1 MVKKDKRNYET
12 MDTNSTNKTNRR
24 RSNQDVSTIEDVSS
38 AICSDIEGRLGE
50 GQQLCRLCNSGD
62 ADGDETSVSKGG
74 EDARSKTRRT
84 KLNPIRVNSFYDTS
98 GIYYS
103 ANQFWKVWKFI
114 PHNRPY
120 TKLEV
125 AYVRIQ
131 KIQALLHSLYES
143 GVRRNDYDSVY
154 GAKHQQA
161 GIVEALRILQQ
172 EILLERGYDREKLI
186 TQENER
192 IWEQDI

>member
-1 MVKKDKRNYET
+1 MRKKDSYEG
-12 MDTNSTNKTNRR
+12 DASKDSNRTAQENR
-24 RSNQDVSTIEDVSS
+24 ARPNQDISATEDVSRT
-38 AICSDIEGRLGE
+38 ICSNKGQGDDGRTSS
-50 GQQLCRLCNSGD
+50 RLCDHGD
-62 ADGDETSVSKGG
+62 DGRDEEAISKDQ
-74 EDARSKTRRT
+74 ESSPAKARRT
-84 KLNPIRVNSFYDTS
+84 KLKPIRVNSFYDTS

-131 KIQALLHSLYES
+131 KLQALLHSLYES
-143 GVRRNDYDSVY
+143 GVRRNDFDSVY

-172 EILLERGYDREKLI
+172 EILLERGFDRERLI